1 MVIFC
6 NMQIK
11 KNIFIKIL
19 IVLILLITSPVFV
32 SASSGEFTLYPS
44 GGKAYDNGEGFT
56 VDILIDSGGES
67 LVEARSVITF
77 DPELV
82 EVTEAK
88 RNNSLFL
95 TWPADESTID
105 NENGVVMLTGFTQS
119 GTGDPYITEGDPDVF
134 ARLIFKVLKEGDLTL
149 DWEYSGTN
157 ESFKSIMM
165 KDGSPTQ
172 NILVSKPDSATY
184 TLVLGSSGNSSGT
197 DTPST
202 GLEFKVS
209 EVIVGFV
216 LVFLGMYL
224 MIAKPAP
231 TKRTGT
237 VVVYEK

>member
-11 KNIFIKIL
+11 KDIFIKIL
-19 IVLILLITSPVFV
+19 IVLILLITSPVLV
-32 SASSGEFTLYPS
+32 SASSGKFTLYPS
-44 GGKAYDNGEGFT
+44 GGKAYDSGEGFT

-184 TLVLGSSGNSSGT
+184 TLVLGSSGSSSGT

-209 EVIVGFV
+209 EVIVGSV

-224 MIAKPAP
+224 MIAKPAL

>member
-11 KNIFIKIL
+11 KTVFVKIFTIL
-19 IVLILLITSPVFV
+19 ILAISPALA
-32 SASSGEFTLYPS
+32 SASGGEFTLYPS

-56 VDILIDSGGES
+56 VDILIDSGEES

-82 EVTEAK
+82 KVTDAK

-95 TWPADESTID
+95 TWPSDESTID

-119 GTGDPYITEGDPDVF
+119 GTGDPYLTEGDPDVF
-134 ARLIFKVLKEGDLTL
+134 ARLSFEILKEGELTL
-149 DWEYSGTN
+149 DWEFSGTD
-157 ESFKSIMM
+157 ESFKSVMM
-165 KDGSPTQ
+165 TDGSPTQ
-172 NILVSKPDSATY
+172 NVLETKPASATY
-184 TLVLGSSGNSSGT
+184 TLIIGESTTPTGT
-197 DTPST
+197 DTPTT
-202 GLEFKVS
+202 GIEFKIS
-209 EVIVGFV
+209 EILVGTV
-216 LVFLGMYL
+216 LVILGMYL

-237 VVVYEK
+237 VVIYEK

>member
-11 KNIFIKIL
+11 KSFFVKIFVIL
-19 IVLILLITSPVFV
+19 FLTISPQVV
-32 SASSGEFTLYPS
+32 GASSGKFTLYPS
-44 GGKAYDNGEGFT
+44 GGNAYDNGDGFT

-95 TWPADESTID
+95 TWPSDESTID

-119 GTGDPYITEGDPDVF
+119 GTGEPYLTEGEPDVF
-134 ARLIFKVLKEGDLTL
+134 ARLSFNILKEGELIL
-149 DWEYSGTN
+149 DWEFSGGDETFT
-157 ESFKSIMM
+157 SVMM
-165 KDGSPTQ
+165 TDGSPPQ
-172 NILVSKPDSATY
+172 NILETKPASGTY
-184 TLVLGSSGNSSGT
+184 TLILGNGT
-197 DTPST
+197 TEPTTSPST
-202 GLEFKVS
+202 GLDFEFS
-209 EVIVGFV
+209 EIVIGFC
-216 LVFLGMYL
+216 LVVIGAYL

-231 TKRTGT
+231 TKKRGT
-237 VVVYEK
+237 VVIYEK